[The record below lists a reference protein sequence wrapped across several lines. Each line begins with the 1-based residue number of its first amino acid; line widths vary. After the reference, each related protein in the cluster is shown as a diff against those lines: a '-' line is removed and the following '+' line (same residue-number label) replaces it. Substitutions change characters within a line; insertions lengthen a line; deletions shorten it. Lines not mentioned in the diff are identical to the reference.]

1 MTESEKVMKFEGKV
15 ALITGAA
22 RGQGR
27 SHAVRL
33 AEEGADVIATDIC
46 EQIDVVP
53 YEMSTKADLDET
65 VRQVEALGRRV
76 VARVADVRS
85 VDQMESAVE
94 DGVAQLGR
102 LDIVCANAGITGPLT
117 AGSSLGDRVHAFRQV
132 VDTNLTGTFVTI
144 EATKKHLIAGGAG
157 GSIIITSSLAAFKT
171 LGAGGGYGEA
181 KHGLMGLMKAAAH
194 ELAPYFIRVNSI
206 HPSNVDTPMI
216 MNDALFRVFR
226 PDLKDPSIDDAK
238 DILQFLNL
246 MPVPY
251 LDVSDISNAVIFLA
265 SDEGQFITGV
275 SLPIDAG
282 GSIK

>member
-1 MTESEKVMKFEGKV
+1 MKFEGKV
-15 ALITGAA
+15 ALVTGAA

-33 AEEGADVIATDIC
+33 AEEGADIVAVDIC

-53 YEMSTKADLDET
+53 YEMANRSDLDET
-65 VRQVEALGRRV
+65 ARQVEALGRRV

-85 VDQMESAVE
+85 VTQMESAVG
-94 DGVAQLGR
+94 DGIAEFGR

-117 AGSSLGDRVHAFRQV
+117 PNLSVQERVHVFRQV
-132 VDTNLTGTFVTI
+132 VDTNLTGTFVTV
-144 EATKKHLIAGGAG
+144 EVSKPPLIQSGSG
-157 GSIIITSSLAAFKT
+157 GSIIITSSLAAFKA
-171 LGAGGGYGEA
+171 LGAGGGYTEA

-216 MNDALFRVFR
+216 MNDGLFRAFR
-226 PDLKDPSIDDAK
+226 PDLENPTIDDAK
-238 DILQFLNL
+238 DIFQFLNL

-251 LDVSDISNAVIFLA
+251 LDSSEISNAVVFLA
-265 SDEGQFITGV
+265 SDEARYITGV

-282 GSIK
+282 AAIK